1 MSADYDYEGRIT
13 LTYVSEDGDQYQFNF
28 DQPLTW
34 PVALQK
40 FVKFLGNIYGYDLTD
55 RIGIKDNPYALER
68 ELWCGP
74 TFDNDSSDVDEAAG
88 LTD

>member
-1 MSADYDYEGRIT
+1 MTDNHDYEGRIT
-13 LTYVSEDGDQYQFNF
+13 LIYNSVDGDQYQYNF

-34 PVALQK
+34 PEALQK
-40 FVKFLGNIYGYDLTD
+40 FVQFLGNIYGYDLTD
-55 RIGIKDNPYALER
+55 KIGIKDNPYAFDR

-74 TFDNDSSDVDEAAG
+74 TFGGDDEDSDETAG